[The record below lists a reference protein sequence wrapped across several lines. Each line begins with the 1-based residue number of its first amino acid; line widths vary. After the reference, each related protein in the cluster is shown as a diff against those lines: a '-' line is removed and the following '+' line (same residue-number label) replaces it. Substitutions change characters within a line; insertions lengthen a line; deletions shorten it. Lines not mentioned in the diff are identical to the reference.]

1 MQSAKPPYEAG
12 AARVQS
18 TSSPLVAEIHSQHP
32 HQPDNDNDYLKEL
45 NEIRIERDR
54 CKKDCDFKEKQI
66 ERYEEQIASLK
77 RELKKSGGGSVAV
90 DQSKLNGYEAN
101 IRQLEDEKTELANK
115 VKELEY
121 EKNQLAIKIEKREFM
136 ENIEVSEEK
145 DREIRD
151 KERELAKA
159 RKAIEAEKQRADQ
172 EMRKKEELQEMLNE
186 QEREKVEQLE
196 LQKETI
202 GNLKG
207 QLAQKEKGLT
217 TAQATVADL
226 KEQLAQ
232 KEKGLT
238 TAQAT
243 VADLKDQLAQKG
255 EGIAI
260 AQAEQAQPPH
270 VTENKALEEL
280 KEEHQRILKE
290 QKEKKKHLK
299 DKVKK
304 LEQAETLRQVS
315 KLIIIK

>member
-1 MQSAKPPYEAG
+1 MKEYE
-12 AARVQS
+12 
-18 TSSPLVAEIHSQHP
+18 
-32 HQPDNDNDYLKEL
+32 KE
-45 NEIRIERDR
+45 
-54 CKKDCDFKEKQI
+54 
-66 ERYEEQIASLK
+66 IASL
-77 RELKKSGGGSVAV
+77 RSELKKSRGGGRGSVAV

-101 IRQLEDEKTELANK
+101 IRQLEDEKSELAIK

-121 EKNQLAIKIEKREFM
+121 ERYQLGKKNEEMVWNEDIA
-136 ENIEVSEEK
+136 VSEVRKEK
-145 DREIRD
+145 DQEIRD
-151 KERELAKA
+151 KERELAEA

-172 EMRKKEELQEMLNE
+172 EMRKNEELQEMLNE
-186 QEREKVEQLE
+186 QDREKVKQLE
-196 LQKETI
+196 LQNKTI
-202 GNLKG
+202 GN
-207 QLAQKEKGLT
+207 
-217 TAQATVADL
+217 L

-238 TAQAT
+238 IAQAT
-243 VADLKDQLAQKG
+243 VADLKEQLAQKG

-315 KLIIIK
+315 RLIIIK